1 MRQRFLSLIFILATA
16 LIAAESGPKTF
27 SSPDEARDAL
37 VQAAAG
43 GISDLRELMGMGS
56 EEILTTG
63 DPVQDKN
70 LLERFRQRTAE
81 GAKLDPDPMNPDRV
95 VVLIGA
101 EESPFVI
108 PLLRKNGQ
116 WHFDLPEGRKEIRFR
131 TIGGNEIDAME
142 ACRGFV
148 EAEEMYVEHDWDGN
162 SVPEYAKHIVSTPGK
177 KDGLYWPGDDS
188 PLSERFARAVAEGY
202 SRPSQT
208 RQVYHGYYYKM
219 LYGQGPAAE
228 DGAQDYIVRD
238 LMIGGFALIA
248 WPAEYGVSGIKTFIV
263 NQDGVLYEKDLGPK
277 TGILA
282 QAITKFN
289 PDSSWDESPDTDT
302 P

>member
-1 MRQRFLSLIFILATA
+1 MRQRLFSLTWIFATT
-16 LIAAESGPKTF
+16 LIAAETGPKTF
-27 SSPDEARDAL
+27 GSADEARDAL
-37 VQAAAG
+37 VQAAAA
-43 GISDLRELMGMGS
+43 GIPALRELMGMGS
-56 EEILTTG
+56 EEILSTG

-70 LLERFRQRTAE
+70 LLERFRQRTAD
-81 GAKLDPDPMNPDRV
+81 GAKLNPDPMNPDRI

-101 EESPFVI
+101 EEWPFVI
-108 PLLRKNGQ
+108 PLLRRNGQ
-116 WHFDLPEGRKEIRFR
+116 WHFDLPEGKKEIRYR
-131 TIGGNEIDAME
+131 TIGSNELDALE

-148 EAEEMYVEHDWDGN
+148 EAQEMYVEHDWDGN

-208 RQVYHGYYYKM
+208 RQPYHGYYYKV
-219 LYGQGPAAE
+219 LYGQGPAATE
-228 DGAQDYIVRD
+228 GAQDYIIGD
-238 LMIGGFALIA
+238 LMIGGFALVA

-263 NQDGVLYEKDLGPK
+263 NQDGVVYEKDLGPK
-277 TGILA
+277 TATLA

-289 PDSSWDESPDTDT
+289 PDSSWDECPETGE